1 MSMVTNRSLYLTYA
15 EGLKHPSDF
24 TPAIQSFFD
33 KDATINI
40 VHPLNKLN
48 GSKAYI
54 EDLDKE
60 RESSFALG

>member
-1 MSMVTNRSLYLTYA
+1 
-15 EGLKHPSDF
+15 LKHPSDF

-60 RESSFALG
+60 RESSFGLG

>member
-1 MSMVTNRSLYLTYA
+1 MSMVNNRSMYLTYA
-15 EGLKHPSDF
+15 EWLKHPSNF

-33 KDATINI
+33 QDATINI
-40 VHPLNKLN
+40 VHPFNKLN

-60 RESSFALG
+60 RESSFELG